1 MIVNTQWT
9 KKYFS
14 TLHRINVISSI
25 HYYWVQY
32 NFVVYYASSRS
43 PDFLEIIESHY
54 LKLNQNDNSYEDWS
68 PLVFSNVR
76 GLQYFVTFCRE
87 LLLN

>member
-1 MIVNTQWT
+1 M
-9 KKYFS
+9 
-14 TLHRINVISSI
+14 
-25 HYYWVQY
+25 QY
-32 NFVVYYASSRS
+32 IFVVYYASSRS
-43 PDFLEIIESHY
+43 PDFLEIIESHNLSG

-68 PLVFSNVR
+68 PLVFSNVQ